1 MAYLRFITLILNLKY
16 DYLTDHNIK
25 KRKKSTITLQDSSY
39 MLTIYLLVHRIY
51 KSAFIIVGFPTF
63 ASFHKYL
70 VDNDNSTIIYLKKH
84 AFFGSCSSK

>member
-1 MAYLRFITLILNLKY
+1 M
-16 DYLTDHNIK
+16 
-25 KRKKSTITLQDSSY
+25 KSATTMQYSSY
-39 MLTIYLLVHRIY
+39 MLTIYLLVHCIY

-84 AFFGSCSSK
+84 AFGSCSSK